1 MEILESFSNEFSKG
15 LIDLQRAIE
24 EDDYNQVPEL
34 AHRRLPVMK
43 MLHRDDICDVLI
55 ELEQR
60 NVSLSKKECDD
71 KIGFLQKEISNL
83 VDVSNKMVV
92 RLRNSSKQ

>member
-34 AHRRLPVMK
+34 AHRMLPVMK